1 MCEIIN
7 IASLGKPDSNE
18 VMALWKTKLNQT
30 QSKSFSTDIQMNTLQ
45 RQDLIFKVILFL
57 AIHTHTCAPLSI
69 LHKMTTFMN
78 TVHYTDIFFHDMK
91 K

>member
-1 MCEIIN
+1 
-7 IASLGKPDSNE
+7 
-18 VMALWKTKLNQT
+18 
-30 QSKSFSTDIQMNTLQ
+30 MNTLQ